1 MKRIGFVL
9 LCFLFILPAFVKS
22 DEKIGYIDSERVIN
36 GYKGISML
44 REQYNKQLSEWEEE
58 ARQKKVEID
67 SLKEELENQDVML
80 SEETRSRKE
89 EKIREKEKEYKE
101 FLKSIWG
108 EGGESEKKHEELIKP
123 VIEEISNV
131 LEKIGEDEG
140 FTMIFDISKGNIV
153 YAKVGLDLTERVL
166 YEINKEF
173 TVVSP
178 EFEEIDYYVFLFEE
192 ISTEAESEAY
202 GRQLKNLISSG
213 LSNFENFEKI
223 EAQRISEILSFQGL
237 VEEDKLDDNE
247 VRTVARRANAD
258 IVVFGEVDY
267 KNGRIILRLKWINF
281 EKSNEIIKQ
290 EFSIDEKEK
299 LEKMAQDVMTYLGR
313 EIKEK

>member
-1 MKRIGFVL
+1 MKRISFAVL
-9 LCFLFILPAFVKS
+9 CLFFILTAFLKS
-22 DEKIGYIDSERVIN
+22 DEKIGYIDSEKIID

-44 REQYNKQLSEWEEE
+44 REQYNKQLSEWEDE
-58 ARQKKVEID
+58 ASKKKTEID
-67 SLKEELENQDVML
+67 SLKAILENQDVML
-80 SEETRSRKE
+80 SDETKKMRE
-89 EKIREKEKEYKE
+89 NKIEEKEKEYKE

-108 EGGESEKKHEELIKP
+108 EDGKSEQKHEELIKP

-131 LEKIGEDEG
+131 LESIGEDEG

-178 EFEEIDYYVFLFEE
+178 EFEEIDYYVFRFEE

-223 EAQRISEILSFQGL
+223 EGRRISEILSLQGL
-237 VEEDKLDDNE
+237 MEEDKLDDNE

-258 IVVFGEVDY
+258 IVVFGEVEY
-267 KNGRIILRLKWINF
+267 KNGRIILKLKWIDF
-281 EKSNEIIKQ
+281 EKSTEIIRK

-313 EIKEK
+313 EIKGK